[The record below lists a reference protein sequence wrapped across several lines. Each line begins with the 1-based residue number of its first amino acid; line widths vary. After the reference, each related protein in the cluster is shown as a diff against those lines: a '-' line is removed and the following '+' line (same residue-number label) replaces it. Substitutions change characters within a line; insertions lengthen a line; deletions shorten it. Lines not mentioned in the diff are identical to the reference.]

1 MKKRRNVLT
10 LATAAVIVLILI
22 LYMITFVVREG
33 EAVVLTTFNKVTR
46 VIEDKP
52 GLYWKV
58 PPPFQRVVRFD
69 ARLHTDVDRSEET
82 KTKDGVL
89 VIVLAYYNWRIE
101 DPERFYTAI
110 AGADWDE
117 TLRTARTRLSHLV
130 RDAKNDVFGQH
141 MFHDLVPEFR
151 YAQEEASAS
160 DLTEGVAAG
169 EEALLAEDV
178 PAREVEAGPKFPDIE
193 KDILEEVCEKALA
206 QYGVEIT
213 RVGIMRFQLPEET
226 TQHVFNRMREERL
239 AVAEAIRASG
249 EGEAKKIRS
258 DADTAYDRILAA
270 ADGEAQRIQA
280 EGDKEAAVYYDT
292 FAKNEG
298 LHNFWRE
305 LQSLRVIIDGGTRL
319 ILSTES
325 PPFKLLDTIP
335 ESLLSPDSTTGDEE

>member
-1 MKKRRNVLT
+1 MKIQRNVLT

-46 VIEDKP
+46 VIEDEP
-52 GLYWKV
+52 GLYWKA
-58 PPPFQRVVRFD
+58 PWPFQRVVRFD

-117 TLRTARTRLSHLV
+117 TLSTARTRLSHLV

-141 MFHDLVPEFR
+141 VFHDLVPRFHYE
-151 YAQEEASAS
+151 
-160 DLTEGVAAG
+160 EGVGPETGLVERAA
-169 EEALLAEDV
+169 E
-178 PAREVEAGPKFPDIE
+178 RQVEAEPKFPEIE
-193 KDILEEVCEKALA
+193 GQILDAVEEKALA
-206 QYGVEIT
+206 QYGVKIS

-226 TQHVFNRMREERL
+226 TQHVFSRMREERL

-249 EGEAKKIRS
+249 QAEADKITS
-258 DADTAYDRILAA
+258 DADTAYDRIRVAA
-270 ADGEAQRIQA
+270 EGEAHRIQA
-280 EGDKEAAVYYDT
+280 EGDKEAAVYYDV
-292 FAKNEG
+292 FAKNEE

-305 LQSLRVIIDGGTRL
+305 LQSLRAIIDQSTRL
-319 ILSTES
+319 ILSTDS
-325 PPFKLLDTIP
+325 APFKLLEMMP
-335 ESLLSPDSTTGDEE
+335 EALLRTRTTTGGEQ

>member
-1 MKKRRNVLT
+1 MKKPRNVLT

-46 VIEDKP
+46 VIERKP
-52 GLYWKV
+52 GLYWKAPWPIQSV
-58 PPPFQRVVRFD
+58 ERFD
-69 ARLHTDVDRSEET
+69 ARLHTDIDRSEET

-89 VIVLAYYNWRIE
+89 IVVLAYYNWRIE
-101 DPERFYTAI
+101 DPELFYTAI
-110 AGADWDE
+110 AGADWNE
-117 TLRTARTRLSHLV
+117 TLRIARTRLSHLV

-151 YAQEEASAS
+151 YAQAASETA
-160 DLTEGVAAG
+160 LTEGAAAG
-169 EEALLAEDV
+169 EETLLTEEA
-178 PAREVEAGPKFPDIE
+178 PAREVEAGPKFPNIE
-193 KDILEEVCEKALA
+193 AAIQEDVNKKALA

-258 DADTAYDRILAA
+258 DADRAYNDIIETAE
-270 ADGEAQRIQA
+270 GEAQRIRA
-280 EGDKEAAVYYDT
+280 EGDKEAAVYYET
-292 FAKNEG
+292 FAKNEA

-305 LQSLRVIIDGGTRL
+305 LQSLRVIIDESTRL

-325 PPFKLLDTIP
+325 APFELLDTIP
-335 ESLLSPDSTTGDEE
+335 ESLLPSDGESGGEE